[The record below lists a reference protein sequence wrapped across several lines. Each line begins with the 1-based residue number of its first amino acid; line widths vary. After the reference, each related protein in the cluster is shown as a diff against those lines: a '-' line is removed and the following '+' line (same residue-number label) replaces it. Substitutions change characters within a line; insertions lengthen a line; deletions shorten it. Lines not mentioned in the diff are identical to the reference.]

1 MNAQTM
7 KWLGYFFLGIFF
19 LPLGLLPVSASD
31 VLHSLRGYQA
41 VISDSTTAEVIK
53 WQHEVDPV
61 PRAYFSQPP
70 LVPHRVTG
78 YTINKKYNKCLT
90 CHSPANYKV
99 SDATEVSAT
108 HFYGRDGKK
117 TTQIAARRYFCLQ
130 CHIPQRQVKPLVEN
144 SYVPKP

>member
-1 MNAQTM
+1 MNTRM
-7 KWLGYFFLGIFF
+7 ERWHCSLFWCICFLFS
-19 LPLGLLPVSASD
+19 GLTPVLASD
-31 VLHSLRGYQA
+31 VLHSLRGDHA
-41 VISDSTTAEVIK
+41 VTHDSTTAEVIK

-70 LVPHRVTG
+70 LVPHRVAG
-78 YTINKKYNKCLT
+78 YAINKKYNKCLT

-99 SDATEVSAT
+99 SDATQVSAS